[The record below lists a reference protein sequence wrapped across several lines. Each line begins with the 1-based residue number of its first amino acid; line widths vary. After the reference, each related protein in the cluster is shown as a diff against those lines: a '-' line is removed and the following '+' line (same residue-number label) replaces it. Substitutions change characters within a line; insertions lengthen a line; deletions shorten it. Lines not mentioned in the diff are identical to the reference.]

1 MSPATSPW
9 RRIPRWLQQAPVNDP
24 VDRRNAPM
32 LQLVLLLIG
41 IPAPLLWLYRILG
54 TGIPWRPGET
64 TSLVTSLFLSAMA
77 LFCFALVRRG
87 RFQWAI
93 RLMLVLVAGVLL
105 VTYAS
110 RGMSA
115 HVFELPLQVMWLFVA
130 GMMIGRRALWAM
142 YAVLVA
148 ALAIG
153 AVSEARML
161 DEPLSHLLGDAVIRS
176 VMFLVI
182 AVVVDR
188 TTRSLRD
195 SLSDAIARGREL
207 EAANSR
213 LEAEILARERAQE
226 QLLHAQKIETVGHM
240 ASGVAHDFNHLLGMI
255 LGYAH
260 RAKTTDDAA
269 ELRQAVTG
277 MESAARRA
285 SALTHGLL
293 SFSRYDATRAER
305 FDARDALEEVLP
317 MLRQALGPRIVLDP
331 TLASGPAPV
340 VFDRVQFGLVLLNLA
355 TNAAQAMP
363 EGGRVE
369 LELATAA
376 DPATVRVALRDEGSG
391 IPPEVQARMFEPF
404 FTTKP
409 AGQGTGL
416 GLAIVNNLVTAF
428 GGRVQVESA
437 EGAGTQICIE
447 LPLAAEADDPQVR
460 PAHYQANR

>member
-1 MSPATSPW
+1 MSTAPTPW
-9 RRIPRWLQQAPVNDP
+9 RRARQWLQDAPIVDP

-41 IPAPLLWLYRILG
+41 VPVPLLWLYRALG
-54 TGIPWRPGET
+54 TDVPWRPGET
-64 TSLVTSLFLSAMA
+64 MSLATGLLLAAMA

-87 RFQWAI
+87 HFQLAI
-93 RLMLVLVAGVLL
+93 RQMLVAVAAVLL
-105 VTYAS
+105 MTYAG

-148 ALAIG
+148 ALALG

-161 DEPLSHLLGDAVIRS
+161 DEPLSHLLGDALIRS
-176 VMFLVI
+176 TMFLLI

-195 SLSDAIARGREL
+195 SLSDAVARGREL
-207 EAANSR
+207 EAANRR
-213 LEAEILARERAQE
+213 LEAEIVARERAQE

-240 ASGVAHDFNHLLGMI
+240 ASGVAHDFNHLLGLI
-255 LGYAH
+255 LGYAQ
-260 RAKTTDDAA
+260 RARTAGDGD
-269 ELRQAVTG
+269 ELRQAVSG

-305 FDARDALEEVLP
+305 FDAGAALEEILP
-317 MLRQALGPRIVLDP
+317 MLRQALGPRIRLE
-331 TLASGPAPV
+331 TRLASGPSPV
-340 VFDRVQFGLVLLNLA
+340 LFDRVQLGMVVLNLA

-363 EGGRVE
+363 EGGRVQLE
-369 LELATAA
+369 LEQA
-376 DPATVRVALRDEGSG
+376 DPAIVRITLRDEGPG

-409 AGQGTGL
+409 SGQGTGL
-416 GLAIVNNLVTAF
+416 GLAIVNNLVTSF
-428 GGRVQVESA
+428 GGRVRVESS
-437 EGAGTQICIE
+437 EGTGTRACIE
-447 LPLAAEADDPQVR
+447 LPLAADAVDQQAR
-460 PAHYQANR
+460 PSGYQASM

>member
-1 MSPATSPW
+1 MEKSFSRDWHRAH
-9 RRIPRWLQQAPVNDP
+9 RWLQQVPIADP

-32 LQLVLLLIG
+32 LQLVLLLIA
-41 IPAPLLWLYRILG
+41 IPTPLLWLYRIVG
-54 TGIPWRPGET
+54 TDIAWRPGET
-64 TSLVTSLFLSAMA
+64 LSLATSLLLSAVA

-87 RFQWAI
+87 RLQWAI
-93 RLMLVLVAGVLL
+93 RQFLVLVAAVLL
-105 VTYAS
+105 LTYAG

-115 HVFELPLQVMWLFVA
+115 HVFELPLQVMWMFVA

-176 VMFLVI
+176 LMFLVI

-195 SLSDAIARGREL
+195 SLSEANARGLEL
-207 EAANSR
+207 EAANR
-213 LEAEILARERAQE
+213 HLEAEILARERAQD

-240 ASGVAHDFNHLLGMI
+240 ASGVAHDFNHLLGLI
-255 LGYAH
+255 LGYAQ
-260 RAKTTDDAA
+260 RAKMADD
-269 ELRQAVTG
+269 ESDLRQAVNG
-277 MESAARRA
+277 MESAAKRA

-305 FDARDALEEVLP
+305 FDAGQAAEEALP
-317 MLRQALGPRIVLDP
+317 MLRQALGPRI
-331 TLASGPAPV
+331 TLELQLAPGPSPIM
-340 VFDRVQFGLVLLNLA
+340 FDRAQFGLALLNLA

-363 EGGRVE
+363 EGGRVA
-369 LELATAA
+369 LGLDTAGDA
-376 DPATVRVALRDEGSG
+376 ATVRAWLRDDGPG
-391 IPPEVQARMFEPF
+391 ITEEVQARMFEPF

-409 AGQGTGL
+409 SGQGTGL
-416 GLAIVNNLVTAF
+416 GLPIVHNLVTAF
-428 GGRVQVESA
+428 GGQVHVDSA
-437 EGAGTQICIE
+437 EGAGTRVCIE
-447 LPLAAEADDPQVR
+447 LPLAAEDGQQEP
-460 PAHYQANR
+460 PARYQASM